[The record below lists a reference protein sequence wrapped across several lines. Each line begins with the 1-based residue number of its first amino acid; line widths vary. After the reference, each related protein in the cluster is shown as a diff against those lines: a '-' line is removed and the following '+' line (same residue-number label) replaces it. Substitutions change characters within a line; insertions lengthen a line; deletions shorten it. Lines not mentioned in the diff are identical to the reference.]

1 MELYNEA
8 QKLLSSGEELVY
20 AVMTSNTG
28 STPRKSGTEM
38 LVRKN
43 GSIIGT
49 IGGGKLEAN
58 VILTALTVF
67 DTGKM
72 TTMAFDL
79 TGDDVLLSDSICGGV
94 GEVALYLAHKGDE
107 PVYAAASECRRT
119 GKKGHLVLAIDP
131 DTQGENTIRL
141 FFVTEEKTII
151 HGTSPLMG
159 MENSILDATAHPGM
173 LSDAGESVQLFVK
186 PVQPN
191 GTVYIFGGGHVAM
204 ETAKAAKI
212 AEFDTVII
220 DDRSEYANRDRFPDS
235 ICITPVSL
243 TAIPEMQLSDND
255 YIVIMTRCH
264 IHDKVVL
271 EWSLNT
277 KAGYIGM
284 IGSIRKREMIYEA
297 LLDEGFSQQRLDAV
311 YSPIGI
317 KIGSQTPGEIAISIV
332 AELIQAR
339 AKGKG

>member
-1 MELYNEA
+1 MELYSEA
-8 QKLLSSGEELVY
+8 GKLLSSGEEFVY

-43 GSIIGT
+43 GSILGT

-58 VILTALTVF
+58 VILTAITAF
-67 DTGKM
+67 DAGRSSM
-72 TTMAFDL
+72 MAFDL
-79 TGDDVLLSDSICGGV
+79 TGDDVFLSDSICGGI
-94 GEVALYLAHKGDE
+94 GEVALYLVHKEDG
-107 PVYAAASECRRT
+107 PVFAAASESRQT
-119 GKKGHLVLAIDP
+119 GKKGCLVLAIDS
-131 DTQGENTIRL
+131 GRNVENTIRL
-141 FFVTEEKTII
+141 FFVTENQAIVD
-151 HGTSPLMG
+151 GRSPSVG
-159 MENSILDATAHPGM
+159 MENSILDAA
-173 LSDAGESVQLFVK
+173 AGSGTLKDSGEDVQFFVK

-212 AEFDTVII
+212 AEFDTVVI
-220 DDRSEYANRDRFPDS
+220 DDRSEFANKDRFPDS
-235 ICITPVSL
+235 VCITPESL
-243 TAIPEMQLSDND
+243 TAIPDMQLSGSD

-271 EWSLNT
+271 EWSLKTN
-277 KAGYIGM
+277 AGYIGM
-284 IGSIRKREMIYEA
+284 IGSVRKREMIYEA
-297 LLDEGFSQQRLDAV
+297 LLDEGFSQQQLDAV

-339 AKGKG
+339 VKAKG